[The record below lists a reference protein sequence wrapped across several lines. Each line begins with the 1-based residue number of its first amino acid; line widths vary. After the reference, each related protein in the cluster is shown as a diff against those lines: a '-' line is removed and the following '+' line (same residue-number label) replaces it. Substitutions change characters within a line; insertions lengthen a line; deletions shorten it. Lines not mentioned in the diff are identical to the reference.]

1 LEKNFV
7 PQVAAKPLRAL
18 DLARRIEAGE
28 LTPSELI
35 DTCAAMIAA
44 HEPAIGAFAELDVER
59 ARLRARESDKVL
71 MAAPLRGLPIGVKDL
86 FDTADLPTAYG
97 SPIHAGYRPR
107 SDAALVSMIDRAGG
121 LILGKTVTTPLA
133 FVDPAHTRN
142 PHHHEHSP
150 GGSSSGSAAA
160 VAAGMLPIAIGTQTA
175 GSVVRPAAFCG
186 VTGYKPSFRLLP
198 MVGCKAFAWS
208 LDTAGIFAARV
219 VDAAF
224 AAAAITARDLR
235 IDHAAPAAP
244 RIALVR
250 THVWAEAS
258 EAMQHAVEQAAR
270 AASAAGATVR
280 EVRLPPI
287 FEDAYRA
294 HGTIQDY
301 EAYRALAY
309 EYDHYRGAL
318 GPLLRDMLDK
328 AAAVTADD
336 YDSAR
341 RTARRARQALA
352 DLMNETDVLLTPS
365 APGAAPKTLR
375 STGLA
380 TFNRLWTLMGA
391 PCVNIPGLTDASGLP
406 LGVQIV
412 GRFAR
417 DRSALE
423 AARFVEEAL
432 AESHA

>member
-1 LEKNFV
+1 MS
-7 PQVAAKPLRAL
+7 QVTAEPLRAL
-18 DLARRIEAGE
+18 DLACRLEAGE
-28 LTPSELI
+28 LTPAELI
-35 DTCAAMIAA
+35 DICGATIAAM
-44 HEPAIGAFAELDVER
+44 EPVIGAFAELDVER
-59 ARLRARESDKVL
+59 ARQRAREAAQAL
-71 MAAPLRGLPIGVKDL
+71 TAAPLRGLPVGIKDL
-86 FDTADLPTAYG
+86 FDTTDLPTAYG
-97 SPIHAGYRPR
+97 SPIHAGHRPR
-107 SDAALVSMIDRAGG
+107 TDAALVSMVYRAGG
-121 LILGKTVTTPLA
+121 LLLGKTVTTPLA
-133 FVDPAHTRN
+133 FIDPAHTRN

-198 MVGCKAFAWS
+198 MAGCKVFAWS

-224 AAAAITARDLR
+224 AAAAITGRDLR
-235 IDHAAPAAP
+235 VDHAAPAAP

-250 THVWAEAS
+250 THVWPEAS
-258 EAMQHAVEQAAR
+258 EAMQNAVEQTAR
-270 AASAAGATVR
+270 AASAAGAVVD

-309 EYDHYRGAL
+309 EYDHQREAL

-352 DLMNETDVLLTPS
+352 DLMNDTDVLLTPS
-365 APGAAPKTLR
+365 APGAAPRALG

-391 PCVNIPGLTDASGLP
+391 PCINVRGLADSAGLP

-417 DRSALE
+417 DRAALE
-423 AARFVEEAL
+423 AARFVEEAV
-432 AESHA
+432 ANSYA

>member
-1 LEKNFV
+1 MSRVTSN
-7 PQVAAKPLRAL
+7 PLLAL
-18 DLARRIEAGE
+18 DLACRIEAGE
-28 LTPSELI
+28 LTPAGLI
-35 DTCAAMIAA
+35 DLCAETIAA
-44 HEPAIGAFAELDVER
+44 HEPALGAFAELDVER
-59 ARLRARESDKVL
+59 ARQRAREAAQALTK
-71 MAAPLRGLPIGVKDL
+71 APLRGLPIGVKDL

-97 SPIHAGYRPR
+97 SPIHAGHRPR
-107 SDAALVSMIDRAGG
+107 TDAALISMIYRAGG
-121 LILGKTVTTPLA
+121 LLLGKMVTTPLA
-133 FVDPAHTRN
+133 FLDPAHTRN

-150 GGSSSGSAAA
+150 GGSSSGSAVA

-208 LDTAGIFAARV
+208 LDTAGVFATRV

-224 AAAAITARDLR
+224 AAAAITGRDLR
-235 IDHAAPAAP
+235 VDHAAPAAP
-244 RIALVR
+244 RIAVVR
-250 THVWAEAS
+250 THLWPEAS
-258 EAMQHAVEQAAR
+258 EAMQNAVEQAAR
-270 AASAAGATVR
+270 VASAAGAVID

-294 HGTIQDY
+294 QGTIQSY

-309 EYDHYRGAL
+309 EYDHQREAL
-318 GPLLRDMLDK
+318 GPLLREMLDK
-328 AAAVTADD
+328 AAAVSADE

-352 DLMNETDVLLTPS
+352 DLMNDTDVLLTPS
-365 APGAAPKTLR
+365 APGVAPKSG
-375 STGLA
+375 STGLP

-391 PCVNIPGLTDASGLP
+391 PCINVPGLVDSFGLP

-432 AESHA
+432 ANSHAIS

>member
-1 LEKNFV
+1 LSKVMAESLHALE
-7 PQVAAKPLRAL
+7 
-18 DLARRIEAGE
+18 LARRIEAGE
-28 LTPSELI
+28 LTPAELI
-35 DTCAAMIAA
+35 DHCAATIAA
-44 HEPAIGAFAELDVER
+44 HEPNIGAFAELDVER
-59 ARLRARESDKVL
+59 ARQGARGAAEAL
-71 MAAPLRGLPIGVKDL
+71 AAAPLRGLPVGVKDL

-97 SPIHAGYRPR
+97 SPIHAGHRPR
-107 SDAALVSMIDRAGG
+107 TDAALVSMIYRAGG

-133 FVDPAHTRN
+133 FLDPASTRN
-142 PHHHEHSP
+142 PHHNAYSP

-160 VAAGMLPIAIGTQTA
+160 VAAGMLPIAIGSQTA

-198 MVGCKAFAWS
+198 MVGCKVFAWS
-208 LDTAGIFAARV
+208 LDTAGVFAARV

-224 AAAAITARDLR
+224 AAAAISGRDLR
-235 IDHAAPAAP
+235 VDHASPAAP
-244 RIALVR
+244 RIALAR
-250 THVWAEAS
+250 THVWPEAS
-258 EAMQHAVEQAAR
+258 EAMQNAVEEAAR
-270 AASAAGATVR
+270 LAAAAGASVD
-280 EVRLPPI
+280 EVRLPPV

-309 EYDHYRGAL
+309 EYDHQREAL
-318 GPLLRDMLDK
+318 GPLLGDLLDK
-328 AAAVTADD
+328 AAAVTADA

-352 DLMNETDVLLTPS
+352 DLMNDTDVLLTPS
-365 APGAAPKTLR
+365 APGAAPEIG
-375 STGLA
+375 STGHA

-391 PCVNIPGLTDASGLP
+391 PCINVPGLVDSSGLP
-406 LGVQIV
+406 LGIQIV

-432 AESHA
+432 ASSHA